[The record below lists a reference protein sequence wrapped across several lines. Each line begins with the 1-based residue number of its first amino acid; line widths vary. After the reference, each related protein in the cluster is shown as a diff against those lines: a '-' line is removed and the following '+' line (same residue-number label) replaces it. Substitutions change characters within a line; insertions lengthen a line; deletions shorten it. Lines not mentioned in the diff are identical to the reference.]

1 MSPFCSRNEYLPQDN
16 ARQEGKK
23 KMDNTP
29 NAKRNKK
36 SDKAKEKYEKN
47 GKYSQKAIRAMEQLR
62 EKHKGQEKTSNKPK

>member
-1 MSPFCSRNEYLPQDN
+1 
-16 ARQEGKK
+16 
-23 KMDNTP
+23 MDNTP